1 MKPGLLLSAFPA
13 LLCLVAGSGS
23 AAAQSQ
29 VMADKV
35 AAVVGNSM
43 ILYADLVQTSKSL
56 IEQRRQQGY
65 TSDRDP
71 LCEALETLIEQKIL
85 YNQAQIDSLNI
96 DTGDIAIMVENTLS
110 QEIAEKGS
118 QAAVELYYHK
128 PIFDIRSDL
137 QERYEEMRYAGRMR
151 QEIRSKSSVTS
162 GEVERFFKHLP
173 KDSLPIIPEQYV
185 YSQIVRYPPSTEDAK
200 FRTRER
206 MLELRER
213 IMNGTKFEVLAR
225 MYSEDP
231 GSAIRGGE
239 MDPMPKE
246 SFVQPF
252 ADALAKLK
260 PGQISEVV
268 ETEFGYHLILLLDQ
282 VGNLYH
288 CRHILIRP
296 TYTTEELSEPDRQL
310 DSIAELIRADSL
322 TFEEAALRFSDDPYS
337 RQNGGIVTNHELLE
351 HYNANDARY
360 TATKFLKEDFGNMG
374 PSAIADFR
382 TLSQL
387 KVGDISP
394 AYQTQDMNGNQL
406 SKIVKLVQIIP
417 THVASLN
424 EDYLRLEQ
432 MALNRKQEKVFG
444 EWLSKKIDGMY
455 VYIDPEF
462 RDGEFANKHWVK

>member
-1 MKPGLLLSAFPA
+1 M
-13 LLCLVAGSGS
+13 
-23 AAAQSQ
+23 
-29 VMADKV
+29 
-35 AAVVGNSM
+35 N
-43 ILYADLVQTSKSL
+43 
-56 IEQRRQQGY
+56 
-65 TSDRDP
+65 
-71 LCEALETLIEQKIL
+71 EALEQLMMQKLL
-85 YNQAQIDSLNI
+85 YNQALIDSVEI
-96 DTGDIAIMVENTLS
+96 MKTDIMARVEEEV
-110 QEIAEKGS
+110 QDMIAREGTIP
-118 QAAVELYYHK
+118 AVEAKMHN
-128 PIFDIRSDL
+128 PIFNIRENL
-137 QERYEEMRYAGRMR
+137 RRRYEEEAYASGMQR
-151 QEIRSKSSVTS
+151 EVIGKVTIIP
-162 GEVERFFKHLP
+162 GEVERFYRQTD
-173 KDSLPIIPEQYV
+173 KDSLPVIGDQYV
-185 YSQIVRYPPSTEDAK
+185 YAHITKFPKSIDEAK
-200 FRTRER
+200 RRARER
-206 MLELRER
+206 LLEMRER
-213 IMNGTKFEVLAR
+213 IITATPSSTCWRV
-225 MYSEDP
+225 S
-231 GSAIRGGE
+231 IRSTVRRCTAAKWS
-239 MDPMPKE
+239 PATLQT
-246 SFVQPF
+246 FVQPF
-252 ADALAKLK
+252 ADALSELK

-268 ETEFGYHLILLLDQ
+268 ETQYGFHLIQLIDKK
-282 VGNLYH
+282 GNLYH

>member
-1 MKPGLLLSAFPA
+1 MRFARILCCAALAVCAFG
-13 LLCLVAGSGS
+13 VR
-23 AAAQSQ
+23 AQQ
-29 VMADKV
+29 VMLDKV
-35 AAVVGNSM
+35 VAVVGGSSITYSEVENT
-43 ILYADLVQTSKSL
+43 A
-56 IEQRRQQGY
+56 RRLTESRREQGY

-71 LCEALETLIEQKIL
+71 MNEALEQLMMQKLL
-85 YNQAQIDSLNI
+85 YNQALIDSVEI
-96 DTGDIAIMVENTLS
+96 MKTDIMARVE
-110 QEIAEKGS
+110 
-118 QAAVELYYHK
+118 
-128 PIFDIRSDL
+128 
-137 QERYEEMRYAGRMR
+137 EEAYASGMQR
-151 QEIRSKSSVTS
+151 EVIGKVTIIP
-162 GEVERFFKHLP
+162 GEVERFYRQTD
-173 KDSLPIIPEQYV
+173 KDSLPVIGDQYV
-185 YSQIVRYPPSTEDAK
+185 YAHITKFPKSIDEAKRRARERLLEMRERIITGDAK
-200 FRTRER
+200 FD
-206 MLELRER
+206 L
-213 IMNGTKFEVLAR
+213 LAR
-225 MYSEDP
+225 IYSVD
-231 GSAIRGGE
+231 GSALHGGE
-239 MDPMPKE
+239 MEPATLQT
-246 SFVQPF
+246 FVQPF
-252 ADALAKLK
+252 ADALSELK

-268 ETEFGYHLILLLDQ
+268 ETQYGFHLIQLIDKK
-282 VGNLYH
+282 GNLYH

-310 DSIAELIRADSL
+310 DSIAGLIRADSL

-455 VYIDPEF
+455 VYISPEF
-462 RDGEFANKHWVK
+462 RNGEFENKHWVK

>member
-1 MKPGLLLSAFPA
+1 MTIIP
-13 LLCLVAGSGS
+13 
-23 AAAQSQ
+23 
-29 VMADKV
+29 
-35 AAVVGNSM
+35 
-43 ILYADLVQTSKSL
+43 
-56 IEQRRQQGY
+56 
-65 TSDRDP
+65 
-71 LCEALETLIEQKIL
+71 
-85 YNQAQIDSLNI
+85 
-96 DTGDIAIMVENTLS
+96 
-110 QEIAEKGS
+110 
-118 QAAVELYYHK
+118 
-128 PIFDIRSDL
+128 
-137 QERYEEMRYAGRMR
+137 
-151 QEIRSKSSVTS
+151 
-162 GEVERFFKHLP
+162 GEVERFYRQTD
-173 KDSLPIIPEQYV
+173 KDSLPVIGDQYV
-185 YSQIVRYPPSTEDAK
+185 YAHI
-200 FRTRER
+200 
-206 MLELRER
+206 
-213 IMNGTKFEVLAR
+213 TKFPKSIDEAKRRAR
-225 MYSEDP
+225 ESVCWRCANASSRATP
-231 GSAIRGGE
+231 SSTCWRVSIRSTVRRCTAAKWSLRRCR
-239 MDPMPKE
+239 P
-246 SFVQPF
+246 SCSPF
-252 ADALAKLK
+252 ADALSELK

-268 ETEFGYHLILLLDQ
+268 ETQYGFHLIQLIDKK
-282 VGNLYH
+282 GNLYH

-432 MALNRKQEKVFG
+432 MALNGKQEKVFKD
-444 EWLSKKIDGMY
+444 WLSKKIDGMY

>member
-1 MKPGLLLSAFPA
+1 M
-13 LLCLVAGSGS
+13 
-23 AAAQSQ
+23 
-29 VMADKV
+29 
-35 AAVVGNSM
+35 
-43 ILYADLVQTSKSL
+43 
-56 IEQRRQQGY
+56 
-65 TSDRDP
+65 
-71 LCEALETLIEQKIL
+71 CEALETLIEQKIL

-268 ETEFGYHLILLLDQ
+268 ETEFGYHLIPCCSTRWETSITAVISCLSRSSPIQKSKRLLRRSTAS
-282 VGNLYH
+282 NK
-288 CRHILIRP
+288 
-296 TYTTEELSEPDRQL
+296 
-310 DSIAELIRADSL
+310 
-322 TFEEAALRFSDDPYS
+322 RFWPV
-337 RQNGGIVTNHELLE
+337 N
-351 HYNANDARY
+351 
-360 TATKFLKEDFGNMG
+360 
-374 PSAIADFR
+374 
-382 TLSQL
+382 
-387 KVGDISP
+387 
-394 AYQTQDMNGNQL
+394 
-406 SKIVKLVQIIP
+406 
-417 THVASLN
+417 
-424 EDYLRLEQ
+424 
-432 MALNRKQEKVFG
+432 
-444 EWLSKKIDGMY
+444 
-455 VYIDPEF
+455 
-462 RDGEFANKHWVK
+462 